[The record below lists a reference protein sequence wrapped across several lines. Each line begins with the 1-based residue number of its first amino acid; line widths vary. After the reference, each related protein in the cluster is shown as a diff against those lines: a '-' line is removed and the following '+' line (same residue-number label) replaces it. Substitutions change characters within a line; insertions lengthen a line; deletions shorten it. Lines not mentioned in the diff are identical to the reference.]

1 LSEVF
6 RTLTVRQYAGGQK
19 KLVRT
24 YADARTET
32 VDYVPSKRTRRA
44 VDILRERRKTHPDT
58 SVLNL
63 KETLDRLEGEVAQRK
78 AEREAE
84 RVKAKLANE
93 TWSPFSWLTGLFS
106 RSSRH

>member
-6 RTLTVRQYAGGQK
+6 RTLTIRQYADGHK

-24 YADARTET
+24 YADGRTET
-32 VDYVPSKRTRRA
+32 VDYVPSKRARRA

-63 KETLDRLEGEVAQRK
+63 KETLDTLEGEVAQRK

-84 RVKAKLANE
+84 RVKAQLADE
-93 TWSPFSWLTGLFS
+93 TWSPFSWLTRLFS
-106 RSSRH
+106 RSPRH